1 MSFEHLSYRLSRT
14 CAFIL
19 LVALAACGGSGS
31 STTGTGG
38 TTDCTHPTVSDQ
50 NGCAYVALTDSPGDF
65 LSYTV
70 SVKALTL
77 TRSDGT
83 IVNLLPNAT
92 TIDFAQYSDL
102 SEFLTLASMPIGGY
116 TSGSITLDYTDADIV
131 VQDSSGNA
139 LQVMPVDA
147 SGNPVTTMTL
157 AINMDSQGAL
167 ELAPG
172 VPQLFQVDFDLDASN
187 TVDLSTATVTVQ
199 PFLVTSVDPNLS
211 NQVQVRGPLASVD
224 VASDSFTLG
233 LRPFYALSGDYGS
246 LRVFTD
252 SSTVYDINQT
262 GYSGNA
268 GLTALAAAGTTT
280 AIIARGTFDFNTQ
293 EFIATEVDAGSSVP
307 GGTLDAAEGVVLS
320 RSGDNIVLR
329 GATLYRA
336 GQTAIFRD
344 SVAVTLGTG
353 TKVHKTGSPK
363 GSFDISDISVG
374 QRLLVFGTLT
384 NTNPTSLALDASS
397 GFARLRYTKFDG
409 TVSVAPTFSG
419 GNGSMAV
426 DAQYIEGRPV
436 AMFNFAGTGTSTATD
451 ATPASYAV
459 SSTASVLNGI
469 AMGDPVRVWGFVT
482 PFGSAPPD
490 FTATS
495 VADYLN
501 ANARLIYAWT
511 SPGTSSAFTSMG
523 STSGLLLNAASSPII
538 QDLRQG
544 GIVSTPAAPPTVQA
558 TLGIF
563 AIAQNGTVQL
573 HVTFAGFLSDLTA
586 RLSAGGKVRLFFAR
600 GGYSGSTSTMQAKE
614 IAVIIQ

>member
-1 MSFEHLSYRLSRT
+1 MSFEHLSYRLSRA

-19 LVALAACGGSGS
+19 LMALAACGGSGS
-31 STTGTGG
+31 STTGMGG

-102 SEFLTLASMPIGGY
+102 SEFLTLASMPVGGY
-116 TSGSITLDYTDADIV
+116 TSGSITLDYTNADIV

-139 LQVMPVDA
+139 LQVTPVDA

-157 AINMDSQGAL
+157 AITMDSQGAL

-172 VPQLFQVDFDLDASN
+172 VPQLLQVDFNLDASN

-199 PFLVTSVDPNLS
+199 PFLVASVDPNLS

-336 GQTAIFRD
+336 GQTAVFRD
-344 SVAVTLGTG
+344 NVGVALGAG
-353 TKVHKTGSPK
+353 TKVRKTGSPK
-363 GSFDISDISVG
+363 ASFDISDISIG

-384 NTNPTSLALDASS
+384 NTNPSSLALDATS

-409 TVSVAPTFSG
+409 TVHIPPAPSG
-419 GNGSMAV
+419 SGASMTV
-426 DAQYIEGRPV
+426 IAQYIEGRPV
-436 AMFNFAGTGTSTATD
+436 SMFDFTGTGTSSGTD

-495 VADYLN
+495 VADYVN

-523 STSGLLLNAASSPII
+523 SISGLLLNLASSPIT

-544 GIVSTPAAPPTVQA
+544 GIVSMPASAPTVQA
-558 TLGIF
+558 SLGIF

-600 GGYSGSTSTMQAKE
+600 GGYSSATSTMQANE